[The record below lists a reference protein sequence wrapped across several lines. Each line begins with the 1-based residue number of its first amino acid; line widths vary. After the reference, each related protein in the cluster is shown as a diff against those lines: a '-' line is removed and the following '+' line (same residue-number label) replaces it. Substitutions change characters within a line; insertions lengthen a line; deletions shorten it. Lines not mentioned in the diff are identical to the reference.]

1 MAPVAATALFIASLA
16 ITLLSARSFA
26 ARLDRLG
33 WLFGLPEALIGLLTA
48 LAADGPE
55 VSSALFA
62 LLKGEHGVSVGVLVG
77 SNAFN
82 LAAMVGLSGLLA
94 GSVRLGRGTLLLE
107 GLAGAAVTLVG
118 AAVLLGWLAPVAA
131 AILGACVLLPY
142 LWLVIEGSEL
152 LARHRGSDRLLGV
165 LARMLEQRQQPAASP
180 RAPSSDRPTRHLLGL
195 VVLDVVLIVTGSA
208 GMVQSA
214 LTLGQRWGISQ
225 AILGTLVLA
234 PLTSLPNAITGVRLG
249 LAGRGAALVGET
261 FNSNTI
267 NLAAGVIVPSL
278 FVTLAVPLPTAK
290 LQLGW
295 LVGMTCV
302 CLSML
307 ASGRGMRR
315 AHAVTLM
322 ALYAGFVAVQLV

>member
-1 MAPVAATALFIASLA
+1 MAPVAASALFIASLA
-16 ITLLSARSFA
+16 VTLLSARSFA

-33 WLFGLPEALIGLLTA
+33 WRFGLPEPLIGLLTA

-82 LAAMVGLSGLLA
+82 LAAMIGVSGLLA
-94 GSVRLGRGTLLLE
+94 GGVRLARGTLLLE
-107 GLAGAAVTLVG
+107 GLAGAAVTLIG
-118 AAVLLGWLAPVAA
+118 GAVLLGWVAPVVA
-131 AILGACVLLPY
+131 AILAACVLIPY
-142 LWLVIEGSEL
+142 LWLVIDGQEL
-152 LARHRGSDRLLGV
+152 LARCRDADHLLGA
-165 LARMLEQRQQPAASP
+165 LARVLEQRPHSP
-180 RAPSSDRPTRHLLGL
+180 TSGQAPSSDDPARHLLAL
-195 VVLDVVLIVTGSA
+195 IVLDVVLIVAGSA

-214 LTLGQRWGISQ
+214 LTLGQRWGVSR
-225 AILGTLVLA
+225 AILGTLILA

-278 FVTLAVPLPTAK
+278 FVTLTAPSSTAK

-295 LVGMTCV
+295 LIGMTCV
-302 CLSML
+302 CLL
-307 ASGRGMRR
+307 ALAPRRGMRR
-315 AHAVTLM
+315 LDAAGLV
-322 ALYAGFVAVQLV
+322 ALYAGFVAVQLA